1 MKNLF
6 NIKKGDIISIT
17 GAGGKTSLMFF
28 LANTLRLKGSVLITT
43 TTKIFLP
50 SDNNLIFINPEEINN
65 YSPQD
70 NFIHIFV
77 PFIKNNKIYSATDEQ
92 INILKSKN
100 FDFILIESDGSSN
113 KPLKGWKDNEPS
125 ISCYSTKTIAV
136 VDITCIHKEKN
147 NSTIH
152 RLPLYTQQFFSEN
165 KKISLNDLVRYI
177 DSSLFFK
184 NSVGE
189 NYLFFNKIETL
200 DIFHD
205 FFNISNLIN
214 FNSNIY
220 FGSIFKKE
228 IFLFKNITPIIL
240 ASGFSK
246 RFNGNKLNT
255 KLKNGFSILEQTLK
269 NLNSIYFKEKLL
281 IGKDYFFK
289 NLSLKYNFTYIDNKL
304 SQKGQSQSIIYG
316 VQNSSQEGFLFI
328 PGDMPFLTYKT
339 LIKIIFT
346 FEETNEII
354 VPIINN
360 QPSAPVLFPKGYTK
374 ELLKLTGDTGGRDIF
389 KTNEHIKCYFYNSKE
404 FLDIDTQEELTRLET
419 LED

>member
-1 MKNLF
+1 
-6 NIKKGDIISIT
+6 
-17 GAGGKTSLMFF
+17 
-28 LANTLRLKGSVLITT
+28 
-43 TTKIFLP
+43 
-50 SDNNLIFINPEEINN
+50 
-65 YSPQD
+65 
-70 NFIHIFV
+70 
-77 PFIKNNKIYSATDEQ
+77 
-92 INILKSKN
+92 
-100 FDFILIESDGSSN
+100 
-113 KPLKGWKDNEPS
+113 
-125 ISCYSTKTIAV
+125 
-136 VDITCIHKEKN
+136 
-147 NSTIH
+147 
-152 RLPLYTQQFFSEN
+152 
-165 KKISLNDLVRYI
+165 
-177 DSSLFFK
+177 
-184 NSVGE
+184 VGE

-304 SQKGQSQSIIYG
+304 SQKGQSQSIISG
-316 VQNSSQEGFLFI
+316 VKNSSQEGFLFI

-339 LIKIIFT
+339 LIKIIFS

-354 VPIINN
+354 VPIINE
-360 QPSAPVLFPKGYTK
+360 QPSAPVLFPKCYTEK
-374 ELLKLTGDTGGRDIF
+374 LLKLTGDTGGRNIF
-389 KTNEHIKCYFYNSKE
+389 KTNKHIKCYFYNSKE